1 MPAIGAGMTDT
12 SDAVSETAKPASI
25 RRPNPSASPRTGP
38 AGPPVVGRLCL
49 SLNEVASALG
59 VSYATVWRLV
69 QRGQLRRVKGLRHV
83 YVAKSELDRFIAA

>member
-1 MPAIGAGMTDT
+1 MCYSMH
-12 SDAVSETAKPASI
+12 
-25 RRPNPSASPRTGP
+25 
-38 AGPPVVGRLCL
+38 
-49 SLNEVASALG
+49 EVASALG